1 MQQFD
6 GIEYGRSAA
15 VVAGLA
21 AQLRAVSRSL
31 AVTIMVLAALV
42 LVGRLAADQALP
54 SFVEAVTFSTTS
66 AWLFLLS
73 SLALR
78 LEDAG
83 GGTLRRYGYLC
94 ALGALAGA
102 GICMGA
108 LAGYGLADAA
118 QTGLGLDDGS
128 FMSPQA
134 GIAFVL
140 LAVSLL
146 ILDWET
152 QAGVRPAQ
160 YAALGVGTI
169 GLVTVVGYL
178 NSVPAVYQPTAFHPI
193 SIHEAIALIL
203 LAAAVLAA
211 RPERGILRVVIS
223 DTAGGFLARSTPAVV
238 ILVPMA
244 AGWFALKGL
253 RLEWY
258 GEGAAI
264 SLLVFGTMVF
274 FSILILRIAR
284 TLDKADQRH
293 AGAEEL
299 LRLRARQR
307 AAVAE
312 LSQRALAG
320 ADSMSLARESVLLVV
335 DALRVTAGEFLGID
349 GDEGPLVVQVGMGPE
364 LSGGADQSPLAARVM
379 VSGQPLVIDDLP
391 AEVQSQEPRLET
403 LGMMSAALIPVLSST
418 QMYGVLAAYAT
429 EPRSFTEDDIHLLQT
444 VAAILAAARDR
455 ATAEGAVR
463 LSEQKFAGLFRSS
476 PDAIAVVRVADR
488 RVLEVNDGFEQMT
501 GYAREE
507 VLGSSINDL
516 NLWNEPM
523 AIVGDTETNPSVR
536 NMELPFKV
544 RSGDVRTGLCSTE
557 VVTLAGESCLLIV
570 VRDISERKRVQAAIQ
585 EANDRLA
592 RWVNEL
598 EDRGREISVLSEM
611 GELLQSC
618 VSQEEACRI
627 SVNVAQQLLPGSSGA
642 LCLFTDNGMLLEA
655 AGVWGGLSPEEAMF
669 SPDDCWALR
678 RGRAHAASDSDTG
691 PVCAHV
697 KQTQARTHLCVPM
710 VAQSGAIGVLH
721 VRQSDQAFPG
731 DTMTAWLSEPKQRLV
746 VTIADHTAL
755 ALANLRL
762 RDTLRSQ
769 SIRDQLT
776 GLFNRRYMQEVLG
789 RELLRARRAQSS
801 IGILMLDLDRFKA
814 VNDTHG
820 HAAGDEVLKRM
831 SRLLQNRA
839 RAEDI
844 VCRYGGEE
852 FVVVLPQMTLQG
864 AMDRAEQIRAAT
876 KRIVFNFQDRTIGPL
891 SVSIGVAAFPEHGGS
906 LDSLLTA
913 ADAALYRAKVRRDCV
928 ELAVPHVGSWPE
940 NETQVEND
948 PPQIPERKPVRK
960 SKVVDHGD
968 RLW

>member
-1 MQQFD
+1 MLQFD

-21 AQLRAVSRSL
+21 AQLRAVSRTL
-31 AVTIMVLAALV
+31 AVTIMFLATLV
-42 LVGRLAADQALP
+42 LVGRLADDQTLP
-54 SFVEAVTFSTTS
+54 SFVEAVSFSTTS
-66 AWLFLLS
+66 ALLFLLS

-78 LEDAG
+78 LEEAAG
-83 GGTLRRYGYLC
+83 GKLRRYGYLC
-94 ALGALAGA
+94 AICALAGA

-134 GIAFVL
+134 GVAFVL

-160 YAALGVGTI
+160 YAALGVATI

-178 NSVPAVYQPTAFHPI
+178 NSVPTVYQPTSFHPI
-193 SIHEAIALIL
+193 SIHEAIGLIL
-203 LAAAVLAA
+203 MAGAVLTA

-223 DTAGGFLARSTPAVV
+223 DTAGGFLARSAPAVV
-238 ILVPMA
+238 IAAPMA

-264 SLLVFGTMVF
+264 SLLVIGTTVF
-274 FSILILRIAR
+274 FSILIFRIAR

-293 AGAEEL
+293 AAAEEL

-307 AAVAE
+307 AAVSE
-312 LSQRALAG
+312 LGQRALAG
-320 ADSMSLARESVLLVV
+320 ADSMSLAREAVLLLV
-335 DALRVTAGEFLGID
+335 DALRVSAGEFLGID

-364 LSGGADQSPLAARVM
+364 FSGGADHSPLAARVM
-379 VSGQPLVIDDLP
+379 VSGQPMVIDDLQT
-391 AEVQSQEPRLET
+391 ELRIEEPRLEG

-418 QMYGVLAAYAT
+418 QMYGVLGAYAT
-429 EPRSFTEDDIHLLQT
+429 EPRSFTEDDIHLMQT
-444 VAAILAAARDR
+444 VAGILAAARDR
-455 ATAEGAVR
+455 ALAEDAVR

-476 PDAIAVVRVADR
+476 PDAIAVIRLADQ
-488 RVLEVNDGFEQMT
+488 RVLEVNDGFQQMT
-501 GYAREE
+501 GYARDE
-507 VLGSSINDL
+507 VLGCNVNDL
-516 NLWNEPM
+516 HLWNEPM
-523 AIVGDTETNPSVR
+523 SLVGGGDGDTNTGVR
-536 NMELPFKV
+536 NMELQFKI

-557 VVTLAGESCLLIV
+557 IVNLGGESCMLIV
-570 VRDISERKRVQAAIQ
+570 VRDISEGRRVQAAIQ

-618 VSQEEACRI
+618 VTQEEACRI

-642 LCLFTDNGMLLEA
+642 LCLFTEGGSLVEA
-655 AGVWGGLSPEEAMF
+655 AGVWGGLSPEEAVF

-678 RGRAHAASDSDTG
+678 RGRPHAASDKDTG

-710 VAQSGAIGVLH
+710 VAQSGALGVLH
-721 VRQSDQAFPG
+721 VRQSDQTFPG

-776 GLFNRRYMQEVLG
+776 GLFNRRYMHEVLG

-801 IGILMLDLDRFKA
+801 IGILMLDLDRFKSI
-814 VNDTHG
+814 NDTHG
-820 HAAGDEVLKRM
+820 HAAGDEVLRKM
-831 SRLLQNRA
+831 GRLLQNRA

-864 AMDRAEQIRAAT
+864 AMERAEQIREAT

-913 ADAALYRAKVRRDCV
+913 ADAALYRAKVHRDCV

-940 NETQVEND
+940 
-948 PPQIPERKPVRK
+948 PEAQMEQDAPVTSRRPAHE
-960 SKVVDHGD
+960 S
-968 RLW
+968 RS